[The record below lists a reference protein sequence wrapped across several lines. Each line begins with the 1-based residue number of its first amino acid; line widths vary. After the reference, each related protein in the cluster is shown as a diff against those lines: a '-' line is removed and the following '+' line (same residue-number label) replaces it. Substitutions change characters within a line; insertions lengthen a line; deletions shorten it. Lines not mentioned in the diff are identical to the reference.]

1 MRHPSPRGTSNLRD
15 CDRLYTVTCGRVAR
29 PTSEAVGYYGPLKAQ
44 NNHKTM
50 AKSYRIDQQLY
61 GRRLHTYTLAV
72 VKHLDMASPTRRPT
86 DVNRFIR
93 YYGSPTVLHWHLN
106 QRNLTW
112 SSDREVQVTDKG
124 IDSLAAAPQHAFAAE
139 QLAKALASG
148 EKRDLPPAFKDVT
161 LARID

>member
-1 MRHPSPRGTSNLRD
+1 
-15 CDRLYTVTCGRVAR
+15 
-29 PTSEAVGYYGPLKAQ
+29 
-44 NNHKTM
+44 M

-61 GRRLHTYTLAV
+61 GRRLHTYTLAIL
-72 VKHLDMASPTRRPT
+72 KHLDMATASRRPT

-106 QRNLTW
+106 QRNLEW
-112 SSDREVQVTDKG
+112 SSEREIQVTDRG
-124 IDSLAAAPQHAFAAE
+124 LDALASAPQHAFAAD
-139 QLAKALASG
+139 QLAKALGSG